1 MHRFRIH
8 TTAYSVKR
16 YEKNIGQNKV
26 LQLGSADLLS
36 LVTTAEKI
44 SSGTQGVMSFNS
56 RRRLHQPYRV
66 NSFTS
71 SSHLL
76 HPVEQTPSTKSTLST
91 IFSKAVNCFILLIR
105 NRGHNSTQLLPFLHN
120 YFLHIKVF
128 FEKSL
133 KVSSFSENNILNT

>member
-1 MHRFRIH
+1 M
-8 TTAYSVKR
+8 
-16 YEKNIGQNKV
+16 
-26 LQLGSADLLS
+26 LPLGSADLLS
-36 LVTTAEKI
+36 LVTTTEDILWNPRSNVFQLTKTLA
-44 SSGTQGVMSFNS
+44 ST
-56 RRRLHQPYRV
+56 YRV

-133 KVSSFSENNILNT
+133 KVSFFYLAIYQIFKSVFSRKNETLRLFYKKTFYVCV